1 MATPRRLGTE
11 NSKTR
16 AQLLDAAERLLLDEG
31 HAAVTSRRVAAKA
44 GLKPQLVHYYFRT
57 MDDLFLAVFRR
68 RAEAGLERQA
78 ELLASDQ
85 PLWAMWDMALGT
97 ADTKLT
103 AEFTAL
109 ANHRK
114 VIQAEIARFAEQF
127 RAQQVD
133 ALAKHLAALGFDP
146 ERWSPDGLLVVL
158 ASIARFLVM
167 EESIGITAGHDE
179 AVALVERILGQLEGG
194 RDRD

>member
-11 NSKTR
+11 SSKTR
-16 AQLLDAAERLLLDEG
+16 AALLDATERLMLDEG
-31 HAAVTSRRVAAKA
+31 YAAVSSRRVAAAA

-85 PLWAMWDMALGT
+85 PLWGMWDMARGT

-103 AEFTAL
+103 
-109 ANHRK
+109 
-114 VIQAEIARFAEQF
+114 
-127 RAQQVD
+127 VD

-158 ASIARFLVM
+158 ASISRFLVM
-167 EESIGITAGHDE
+167 EESIGITSGHDE
-179 AVALVERILGQLEGG
+179 AVALVERVLGQLEGG
-194 RDRD
+194 RARD